1 MTGMTFFRLCERR
14 QSSVAV
20 VRGLS
25 CDEGGIFLGGDCAL
39 VAPTTDAM
47 GRPVYRARSP
57 VEINGILSA
66 AYRRPIDFS
75 DRMPGLLR
83 AADHM
88 TAGDWVMAK
97 IAAVQLRVPDLPDD
111 AAALRLRKA
120 DDLLRFNANHY
131 PAGSSRGGQFA
142 PGEQSNATMNV
153 ADSSADDITHRK
165 FGSDEDAARNAL
177 KHFYEASKKD
187 GVEYAGVIYRDKD
200 GTYGITA
207 PTTAK
212 DGNDL
217 HNSVIRWSDIPDGA
231 RRVASYHTHLRTENP
246 DRDDE
251 FSPADKYIARNQGV
265 RSYIATP
272 SGRLKLY
279 DGKTRAEA
287 DLGPLQ

>member
-14 QSSVAV
+14 QSSGTV

-39 VAPTTDAM
+39 VAPSTDAM
-47 GRPVYRARSP
+47 GRPVYRARSL

-66 AYRRPIDFS
+66 TYRRPIDFS
-75 DRMPGLLR
+75 DRMPGLIR
-83 AADHM
+83 AADRM

-111 AAALRLRKA
+111 AAALRLRMA
-120 DDLLRFNANHY
+120 DDLPRFNANHY

-153 ADSSADDITHRK
+153 AESSADDITQRK

-177 KHFYEASKKD
+177 KHFYEASRKD

-200 GTYGITA
+200 GAYRITA

-217 HNSVIRWSDIPDGA
+217 RNSWTRWSDVPDGA
-231 RRVASYHTHLRTENP
+231 RPVASYHTHLRTDNP
-246 DRDDE
+246 YGDE
-251 FSPADKYIARNQGV
+251 HFSFPDTYIARKQGV
-265 RSYIATP
+265 RSYIATL
-272 SGRLKLY
+272 SGRLKVY
-279 DGKTRAEA
+279 DGKTRSEA
-287 DLGPLQ
+287 DLGLL

>member
-1 MTGMTFFRLCERR
+1 M
-14 QSSVAV
+14 

-25 CDEGGIFLGGDCAL
+25 CDEGDVFIGGDCAL
-39 VAPTTDAM
+39 VAPTTDVM
-47 GRPVYRARSP
+47 GRPVYRARSL

-75 DRMPGLLR
+75 DRMPALLQ
-83 AADHM
+83 AADYM

-120 DDLLRFNANHY
+120 DELLRFNSNHY

-142 PGEQSNATMNV
+142 PGEQSAATMNV
-153 ADSSADDITHRK
+153 ADSSADDITQRK

-212 DGNDL
+212 DGNDPQ
-217 HNSVIRWSDIPDGA
+217 NSWVRWSDVPAGA
-231 RRVASYHTHLRTENP
+231 RPVASCHTHLRTDNP
-246 DRDDE
+246 YGDE
-251 FSPADKYIARNQGV
+251 HFSFPDTYIARQQGV

-272 SGRLKLY
+272 LGWLKVY
-279 DGKTRAEA
+279 DGKTRSEA
-287 DLGPLQ
+287 DLGPLR